1 MSKETEL
8 TVELIALL
16 TVFKDTH
23 AQLVEQLDQDYLY
36 PLWIQSVTDQ
46 LTVRETLKKLVLN
59 WSYEEDDQEAG
70 KTIQYNGLAPCSP
83 KTFLAIE
90 AVNHSRKSLH
100 QHLIK
105 MNKFIPDEDSE
116 KESESINTMT
126 SHLAKKSMHRLGYP
140 RFNIRQACRQFVVL
154 PYPVLSAGFFWN
166 RYRKTVKLTRQQI
179 KEQLDRIA
187 QYSSSNKLI
196 IEEEYRRFDAIDDSV
211 LVKVYPES
219 IHQRVN
225 LYIQKENQEQRIQR
239 YAHTPIFYITTADK
253 PLPDKTLLPKQP
265 AAKETRLLRRNITI
279 ERQPYLCSLNLYRLL
294 PKYR

>member
-8 TVELIALL
+8 IIELISLL
-16 TVFKDTH
+16 TVFKDSH
-23 AQLVEQLDQDYLY
+23 AQLVEQLDQDHLY

-46 LTVRETLKKLVLN
+46 LTVREVLKKLVLN

-90 AVNHSRKSLH
+90 AVNRSRKALH

-105 MNKFIPDEDSE
+105 MNKFIPDEDPE
-116 KESESINTMT
+116 KESENIDTITN
-126 SHLAKKSMHRLGYP
+126 HLAKRSMRRLGYP
-140 RFNIRQACRQFVVL
+140 RFNIRQACRQFVAL

-179 KEQLDRIA
+179 KEQLDRIG
-187 QYSSSNKLI
+187 QYSSSNKLVM
-196 IEEEYRRFDAIDDSV
+196 EEEYRRFDAIDDSV
-211 LVKVYPES
+211 LVRVYPES

-225 LYIQKENQEQRIQR
+225 LYIQKEHQEQRIQR

-253 PLPDKTLLPKQP
+253 PLPDKTLLPEQP
-265 AAKETRLLRRNITI
+265 TAKEARLLKRNITI